1 MSSPSGRRE
10 LTPKDDVPNNGSM
23 RRRRGLLLPLEESIL
38 AAGLELRRGGADEF
52 HGFAVA
58 KQIRDGGPARQLT
71 AHGTLYKALERMER
85 AKLLSSR
92 WEDPLAAAEERR
104 PRRRLYQVTGL
115 GATVLADAQSKRRAV
130 SAVER
135 LAPS

>member
-1 MSSPSGRRE
+1 M
-10 LTPKDDVPNNGSM
+10 
-23 RRRRGLLLPLEESIL
+23 LPLEESIL
-38 AAGLELRRGGADEF
+38 EAGLELRRGGIDEF

-58 KQIRDGGPARQLT
+58 KQIRDAGPARQLT

-85 AKLLSSR
+85 AELLASR
-92 WEDPLAAAEERR
+92 WEDPAAAAEERR

-115 GATVLADAQSKRRAV
+115 GATVLAQARIDRRGA
-130 SAVER
+130 APVER